1 MLEYSMTAEPR
12 ACAKKYLIALSH
24 SWFICDCNIMG
35 MKASRFSSMEI
46 QANNQLEL
54 DKAISVL
61 MTRTEKNSIEDGISC
76 SIRTRRNWT
85 PS

>member
-1 MLEYSMTAEPR
+1 
-12 ACAKKYLIALSH
+12 
-24 SWFICDCNIMG
+24 MG

-76 SIRTRRNWT
+76 SIRTRRN
-85 PS
+85 